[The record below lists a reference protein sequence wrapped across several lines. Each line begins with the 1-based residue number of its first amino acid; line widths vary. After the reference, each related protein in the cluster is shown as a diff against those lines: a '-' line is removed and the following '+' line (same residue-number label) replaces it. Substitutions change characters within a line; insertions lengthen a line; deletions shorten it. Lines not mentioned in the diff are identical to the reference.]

1 MSRAVNCTRADR
13 ITQPPQPEWS
23 TAMPR
28 PRSETSE
35 SAASERNNAANDLA
49 LLADL
54 EKKVLWLASWT
65 IHNANH
71 IRESVDGLK
80 VGGHQA
86 SSASLATIMT
96 ALYLRIL
103 RPQDRVAVKPHASPI
118 FHAIQYLL
126 GRQTRDKLEA
136 FRGYKGA
143 QSYPSRTKDA
153 DDVDFSTGSVGLGV
167 AQTLF
172 SSLVQDYVRAH
183 GWGLARPEGRMIALV
198 GDAELDEGN
207 IFEAILEGWKQGLRN
222 CWWIIDYNRQSLDAV
237 VREGLWERY
246 EALFR
251 NFGWDV
257 VIVKYGSLQQA
268 AFREPGGEALRRW
281 IDNCPNQLYSALVFQ
296 GGAAWRKRLLDDL
309 GDQGPVTRLIEARSD
324 DELGRLMNN
333 LGGHDLPALLEAFGK
348 VDHDRP
354 TCFICYTVKGFGL
367 PMAGHKDNHA
377 GLMTEKQMETF
388 CAAMGIRPGHEWDM
402 FEGLTQPAGDLQAFL
417 DRVPFAAEATRRRH
431 AQALDVPATL
441 DVTIQP
447 VMSTQNGFGALLNE
461 IGRAAMPFAERIV
474 TASPDVTVSTN
485 LGPWVNRRGLFAK
498 SALADTFKSERIP
511 STFNWEFSPKG
522 QHIELGIAEMN
533 LFILLSALG
542 LSHSINGERLLPI
555 GTLYDPFIARGL
567 DALNYACYQDARFI
581 LVATPSGITLAP
593 EGGAHQSIAQPLIGM
608 AQDGLASFEPA
619 FVDELAVVLAWALAY
634 IQKEGADEASER
646 NWLRDETG
654 GSVYLR
660 LSTRPLEQPKRA
672 LTSELRQSIID
683 GAYWLRRP
691 GPNCQVVVA
700 YTGAVAPEATQ
711 AVGLMAEDR
720 RDVGLLAVTSA
731 DRLNAGWTAA
741 QRARERGLVHARSH
755 VERLLDEVPAQAGIV
770 TVLDGHPATL
780 AWLGAVAGHRVR
792 PLGVEHFGQT
802 GSLPDL
808 YRHYGIDANAV
819 VAAAA
824 ALTPGRP
831 IRHLKA
837 LP

>member
-1 MSRAVNCTRADR
+1 MTTSAD
-13 ITQPPQPEWS
+13 I
-23 TAMPR
+23 
-28 PRSETSE
+28 
-35 SAASERNNAANDLA
+35 SADDLA
-49 LLADL
+49 ILREL
-54 EKKVLWLASWT
+54 ERKVLWLASWT
-65 IHNANH
+65 IHHANH
-71 IRESVDGLK
+71 IRQNVDGLK

-86 SSASLATIMT
+86 SSASLATVMT
-96 ALYLRIL
+96 ALYFHSL
-103 RPQDRVAVKPHASPI
+103 RPQDRVAVKPHASPNY
-118 FHAIQYLL
+118 HAIQYLF
-126 GRQTRDKLEA
+126 GRQTRERLEG

-143 QSYPSRTKDA
+143 QSYPSRTKDI

-172 SSLVQDYVRAH
+172 SSLAQDYVRAH
-183 GWGLARPEGRMIALV
+183 DWGTDTPEGRMVALV

-237 VREGLWERY
+237 VREGLWARFES
-246 EALFR
+246 LFR
-251 NFGWDV
+251 DFGWN
-257 VIVKYGSLQQA
+257 VIILKYGSLLQA
-268 AFREPGGEALRRW
+268 AFAQPGGERLRAW

-296 GGAAWRKRLLDDL
+296 GGAAWRKRLTDDL
-309 GDQGPVTRLIEARSD
+309 GEGIASLIASRSD
-324 DELGRLMNN
+324 DELGRLMTN
-333 LGGHDLPALLEAFGK
+333 LAGHDLPTLIEAFQAN
-348 VDHDRP
+348 DHDRP
-354 TCFICYTVKGFGL
+354 TCFIAYTIKGYGL
-367 PMAGHKDNHA
+367 PFAGHKDNHA
-377 GLMTEKQMETF
+377 GLMTPAQMDIFRST
-388 CAAMGIRPGHEWDM
+388 MNVRPGQEWEK
-402 FEGLTQPAGDLQAFL
+402 FEGLAIEPNRIEAFL
-417 DRVPFAAEATRRRH
+417 DRVPFAQRGGRTTARPIAVPD
-431 AQALDVPATL
+431 ALP
-441 DVTIQP
+441 VTIQP
-447 VMSTQNGFGALLNE
+447 VMSTQTGFGAILNE
-461 IGRAAMPFAERIV
+461 IARTQDEYAARIV
-474 TASPDVTVSTN
+474 TTSPDVTVSTN
-485 LGPWVNRRGLFAK
+485 LGAWVNRRGLFARE
-498 SALADTFKSERIP
+498 AMADTFKSERVP

-542 LSHSINGERLLPI
+542 LSHAINGERLLPI

-593 EGGAHQSIAQPLIGM
+593 EGGAHQSIAQPLIGL
-608 AQDGLASFEPA
+608 AQDGLAAFEPA
-619 FVDELAVVLAWALAY
+619 FVDELAVILAFALSY
-634 IQKEGADEASER
+634 IQKDSDGEASER

-660 LSTRPLEQPKRA
+660 LSTRPIEQIKREM
-672 LTSELRQSIID
+672 TPELRQSIVD
-683 GAYWLRRP
+683 GAYWLRKP

-700 YTGAVAPEATQ
+700 YTGAVAPEAIQ

-755 VERLLDEVPAQAGIV
+755 IERLLADVPPHCGIV

-780 AWLGAVAGHRVR
+780 AWLGAVSGHRTR
-792 PLGVEHFGQT
+792 SLGVEHFGQT
-802 GSLPDL
+802 GSLADL
-808 YRHYGIDANAV
+808 YEHYGIDANAI
-819 VAAAA
+819 VAAAQA
-824 ALTPGRP
+824 IAPGRP